1 MSIVT
6 FSNNDKKETG
16 QTLSV
21 AAIATIMAIEHN
33 YKILILSTDFN
44 DRTMESMFFKTNG
57 IEKNISSLFQIKADT
72 TDVSNGIEGLVRLF
86 ASNRAEA
93 SLISTYARP
102 IFTGRLDL
110 ISSPRTKE
118 YSSYQT
124 ISNYFSQVAELANSI
139 YDLVIIDLSRKVP
152 RENIERVYNVSTM
165 ICMGLPQNRSSIE
178 EFRELENENKFYQQ
192 KNIMLTM
199 GKYNDKS
206 RYTAKN
212 TARYLGKKVKPF
224 VVPYCIR
231 FADSCS
237 ESEIV
242 DYILKIRNLSFMDG
256 EDGKFY
262 QSVKD
267 SAERLDYQR
276 RVIDFGIE

>member
-6 FSNNDKKETG
+6 FSNNDKRETG

-21 AAIATIMAIEHN
+21 AAIATVMAIEHN

-44 DRTMESMFFKTNG
+44 DRSMEEMFFKTNSV
-57 IEKNISSLFQIKADT
+57 EKNISSLFQYKSDT
-72 TDVSNGIEGLVRLF
+72 TDISNGIEGLVRLLT
-86 ASNRAEA
+86 SNRADS
-93 SLISTYARP
+93 SLISAYARP
-102 IFTGRLDL
+102 IFNGRLDL
-110 ISSPRTKE
+110 ISSPKTKD

-124 ISNYFSQVAELANSI
+124 TSNYFSQVAEIANSV
-139 YDLVIIDLSRKVP
+139 YDLVIIDLSRNMPK
-152 RENIERVYNVSTM
+152 ENVERVYNVSTM
-165 ICMGLPQNRSSIE
+165 ICMGIPQNGNSIR
-178 EFRELENENKFYQQ
+178 EFKELQSENKFYQQ

-199 GKYNDKS
+199 GKYNERS

-212 TARYLGKKVKPF
+212 TERYLGKKIKPF
-224 VVPYCIR
+224 IVPYCIR

-237 ESEIV
+237 ESQMV

-262 QSVKD
+262 QTVKD
-267 SAERLDYQR
+267 SAERLDYER
-276 RVIDFGIE
+276 RVIDFGIK